1 MASVLIIDD
10 DSHFRRLASV
20 TLSSRGHTVIEAG
33 RCAEG
38 GRAIAKQ
45 KPDLII
51 MDGLLPDGDGAA
63 WVKSQRAAGLSVP
76 VLFVSAFRKSPREQ
90 QALARES
97 GIDSVLGKPI
107 SAAELLAKVESTLK
121 KHGGSE
127 DQVEVVLGEG
137 ELRALELMRAQYSAD
152 LPNLVAG
159 LQAAVKQL
167 AASPRDLAVQGV
179 ARRRAHQIAGTA
191 GSFGFA
197 AIGDACAGLEQ
208 TIVALQ
214 AGGELGPVEA
224 ALRALVLADF
234 PELG

>member
-1 MASVLIIDD
+1 
-10 DSHFRRLASV
+10 
-20 TLSSRGHTVIEAG
+20 
-33 RCAEG
+33 
-38 GRAIAKQ
+38 
-45 KPDLII
+45 
-51 MDGLLPDGDGAA
+51 
-63 WVKSQRAAGLSVP
+63 
-76 VLFVSAFRKSPREQ
+76 
-90 QALARES
+90 
-97 GIDSVLGKPI
+97 
-107 SAAELLAKVESTLK
+107 
-121 KHGGSE
+121 
-127 DQVEVVLGEG
+127 VLGEG